1 MSNPSA
7 PESLAELRT
16 KILDQMSDAV
26 IAIDR
31 NGRIAFWNRGAKR
44 LCHLSARNA
53 LRELPKEVHLSPCF
67 SADEEEA
74 VVSAPARTEVRRRET
89 VRPNGNG
96 NTIHL
101 ESSITALVGP
111 DGESV
116 GVLVVVRDITIMKR
130 KELEQEQRIEGLR
143 RALDRLKV
151 LESLIPVCSHCKQI
165 RDEDGSWH
173 EPEVYLREQFQVKF
187 THGICPA
194 CVQRLHPDFFSR
206 PAASQCAPML
216 VHRPAFGAG
225 GTSPSRSAFAAIR

>member
-1 MSNPSA
+1 MSKPSSL
-7 PESLAELRT
+7 ESLAELRT
-16 KILDQMSDAV
+16 KILDQMTDAL

-31 NGRIAFWNRGAKR
+31 NGRIAFWNRGAER
-44 LCHLSARNA
+44 LCHLSARDA
-53 LRELPKEVHLSPCF
+53 LGKLPKDVHLSPWLG
-67 SADEEEA
+67 AEEKEA
-74 VVSAPARTEVRRRET
+74 VLSAPARTDVWRREA

-101 ESSITALVGP
+101 ESSITALIGP
-111 DGESV
+111 DGESA
-116 GVLVVVRDITIMKR
+116 GVLVVVRDITNMKR
-130 KELEQEQRIEGLR
+130 KGLEQEQRIEGLR

-194 CVQRLHPDFFSR
+194 CVQRLHPDYFSR
-206 PAASQCAPML
+206 PAGSQ
-216 VHRPAFGAG
+216 
-225 GTSPSRSAFAAIR
+225 

>member
-1 MSNPSA
+1 MSEPSSR
-7 PESLAELRT
+7 ESLAELRT
-16 KILDQMSDAV
+16 KILDQMTDAV
-26 IAIDR
+26 IAIDGK
-31 NGRIAFWNRGAKR
+31 GRIAFWNRGAER
-44 LCHLSARNA
+44 LCHLSARDA
-53 LRELPKEVHLSPCF
+53 LGRLPKEVPLSPWF
-67 SADEEEA
+67 SAEEEES
-74 VVSAPARTEVRRRET
+74 VVSGLPRTEVWRREA

-116 GVLVVVRDITIMKR
+116 GVLVVVRDITTMKR
-130 KELEQEQRIEGLR
+130 KECEQEQRIEGMR
-143 RALDRLKV
+143 RTLDRLKV
-151 LESLIPVCSHCKQI
+151 LESLIPVCAHCKQI

-206 PAASQCAPML
+206 PAASQ
-216 VHRPAFGAG
+216 
-225 GTSPSRSAFAAIR
+225 

>member
-1 MSNPSA
+1 MSNPSSF
-7 PESLAELRT
+7 ENLAELQA
-16 KILDQMSDAV
+16 KILDQMTDAV

-31 NGRIAFWNRGAKR
+31 GGRIAFWNSGAER
-44 LCHLSARNA
+44 LCHLSARDA
-53 LRELPKEVHLSPCF
+53 LGRPPKDVHLSPWF
-67 SADEEEA
+67 SAEEEDA
-74 VVSAPARTEVRRRET
+74 RVSALAPTEVWRREA

-101 ESSITALVGP
+101 ESSITALIGP

-116 GVLVVVRDITIMKR
+116 GVLVVVRDITNVKR

-151 LESLIPVCSHCKQI
+151 LESLIPVCAHCKQI

-194 CVQRLHPDFFSR
+194 CVQRLHPDYFSR
-206 PAASQCAPML
+206 PAASP
-216 VHRPAFGAG
+216 
-225 GTSPSRSAFAAIR
+225 